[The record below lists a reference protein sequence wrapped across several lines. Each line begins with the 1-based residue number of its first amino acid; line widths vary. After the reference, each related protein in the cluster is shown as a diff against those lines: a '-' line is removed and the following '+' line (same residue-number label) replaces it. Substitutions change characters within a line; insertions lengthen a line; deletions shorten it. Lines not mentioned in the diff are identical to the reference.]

1 VQLFAVA
8 LARDGTAAPDL
19 GPALLAAAR
28 ATPQLDTASLT
39 TQRSPSGRLS
49 HARITHP
56 LEQTPPR
63 RYAAERDDALVL
75 FDGFPIEQDGSFSAH
90 DAAMLLERW
99 DDLPG
104 RLEGIFSA
112 VRIDLVEDT
121 VECLLDALGMARVFV
136 HPGGRT
142 LLISNSVEAI
152 RVQAGLDAP
161 DPLGVSSLLSLG
173 YVARGR
179 TLLAGVETLLGGG
192 RHRFSR
198 RRTTFEPYLTPA
210 SVLHAAP
217 PMEALPRR
225 LAATTQAAAR
235 SGAALRCGL
244 TSGRDTRVLL
254 ALLIAA
260 GVEREVDF
268 YTSGSPVDLDVRIA
282 QQLADHFHL
291 QHRLLAPAVATGP
304 SWAEQTTSFLVRTDG
319 IANIE
324 LISDWLDHEERVDRL
339 ALEFWG
345 GGGEVGRTSKAVIAS
360 LLATTPLLRRS
371 YVGRRRLLRRRL
383 GDPAG
388 TLRQETVNLARQHLD
403 AFVEQRRVERWP
415 ADALLEAFYAF
426 EFLPA
431 RPGVGVRRASASAD
445 LFSPFVSRGYLE
457 HCFSV
462 SPGER
467 YLESPHH
474 ALIKNLA
481 PQVDVVPYQVPWRP
495 QQPRFA
501 WPLVIDDAARR
512 LGRRLR
518 RRTPPRESEGTPFY
532 VDWYEAGLEQHRD
545 LALSTPTSP
554 LWDFVDRGRYE
565 ALLAATPQQRQP
577 FIRSLCRVLS
587 AFWYLH
593 HGDGSNPAR

>member
-1 VQLFAVA
+1 MQLFAVA

-19 GPALLAAAR
+19 GAALLDAAR
-28 ATPQLDTASLT
+28 ATPQLDPASLT
-39 TQRSPSGRLS
+39 AGRSPSGFLS
-49 HARITHP
+49 HARITHHV
-56 LEQTPPR
+56 EQAPPR
-63 RYAAERDDALVL
+63 RYAAERAGALVL
-75 FDGFPIEQDGSFSAH
+75 FDGFPIEQDGAFAAH
-90 DAAMLLERW
+90 DAAVLLERW

-112 VRIDLVEDT
+112 VRIDLAEDT

-136 HPGGRT
+136 HRGKRA
-142 LLISNSVEAI
+142 LIVSNSVEAI
-152 RVQAGLDAP
+152 RVQAGLHAP

-179 TLLAGVETLLGGG
+179 TLLAGVEMLGGGG
-192 RHRFSR
+192 RHHFTGRGS
-198 RRTTFEPYLTPA
+198 TFVPYLTPA

-217 PMEALPRR
+217 ATDALPRR
-225 LAATTQAAAR
+225 LATTARAAAR
-235 SGAALRCGL
+235 SGAALRSGL

-268 YTSGSPVDLDVRIA
+268 YTSGRPADLDVRIA
-282 QQLADHFHL
+282 RQLADHFHL
-291 QHRLLAPAVATGP
+291 RHRLLTPAVATGP
-304 SWAEQTTSFLVRTDG
+304 SWAEKTTRFVVRADG
-319 IANIE
+319 ISNIE

-345 GGGEVGRTSKAVIAS
+345 GGGELGRTSKAVIAS

-371 YVGRRRLLRRRL
+371 YVGRSRLLRRRL

-388 TLRQETVNLARQHLD
+388 TLRQETLNLARHHLV
-403 AFVEQRRVERWP
+403 AFVEQRRAERWP

-431 RPGVGVRRASASAD
+431 RPGVGVRRASATAD
-445 LFSPFVSRGYLE
+445 LFSPFVSRAYLE
-457 HCFSV
+457 HCFAV

-474 ALIKNLA
+474 ALIKKLA
-481 PQVDVVPYQVPWRP
+481 PQVDSFPYQVPWRP
-495 QQPRFA
+495 QQSRFA
-501 WPLVIDDAARR
+501 WPLVMDDAARR
-512 LGRRLR
+512 LARRLR
-518 RRTPPRESEGTPFY
+518 RASPPRESEGTPFY

-554 LWDFVDRGRYE
+554 LWDFVDRRRYE
-565 ALLAATPQQRQP
+565 ALLTATPQQRQP
-577 FIRSLCRVLS
+577 FIKSLCRVLS

-593 HGDGSNPAR
+593 HGDGSNP